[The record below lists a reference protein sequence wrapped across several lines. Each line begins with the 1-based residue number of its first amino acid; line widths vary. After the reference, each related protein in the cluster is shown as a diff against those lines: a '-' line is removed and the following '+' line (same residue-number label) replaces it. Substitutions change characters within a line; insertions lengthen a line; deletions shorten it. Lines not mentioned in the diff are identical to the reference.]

1 MNPPTVRGFGDVAA
15 DEAGDKPTDE
25 GHPEEGTA
33 PFGPRTGDA
42 IGDML
47 RDAYRASQEPFGTPV
62 FHIAERS
69 DGLVKPVPVEPWIAP
84 VHQWP
89 DGERQALDLLKGRV
103 LDIGAGGGRAARALL
118 DRGHAVTA
126 IDISPGALE
135 VCRRQGVRSTFHG
148 TVHDHAA
155 TGERYDSF
163 LLLGANLGLLESR
176 ERAPQFLRALG
187 AMAAPG
193 AVIVGQGRNLTD
205 STDPLH
211 LRYNE
216 RNLRAGRIAGQRTMR
231 VRYRDVATPW
241 FNYLSLA
248 PGELAE
254 LADGTGWEVAE
265 VRYFE
270 NSTAHYLA
278 TLRQRK

>member
-1 MNPPTVRGFGDVAA
+1 MNAPTARALGDVA
-15 DEAGDKPTDE
+15 DDKAGNKTT
-25 GHPEEGTA
+25 EEGRQAERTV
-33 PFGPRTGDA
+33 FGPRNGDA

-47 RDAYRASQEPFGTPV
+47 RDAYDASLESAATPV

-84 VHQWP
+84 VDQWP

-103 LDIGAGGGRAARALL
+103 LDVGAGGGRAARALL

-135 VCRRQGVRSTFHG
+135 VCRRQGVRSAVLG
-148 TVHDHAA
+148 TVHEHAA
-155 TGERYDSF
+155 TGELYDSF

-176 ERAPQFLRALG
+176 ERAPEFLRALA

-193 AVIVGQGRNLTD
+193 AIIVGQGRNLTD
-205 STDPLH
+205 SADPLH
-211 LRYNE
+211 LPYNE
-216 RNLRAGRIAGQRTMR
+216 QNLRAGRIAGQRTMR

-241 FNYLSLA
+241 FDYLSLA
-248 PGELAE
+248 PRELAE
-254 LADGTGWEVAE
+254 LANGTGWELADIVYYE
-265 VRYFE
+265 S
-270 NSTAHYLA
+270 STAVYLA